1 VPAQHHILV
10 PEHQKLGVL
19 RLITAEHQDS
29 QTEYPAHQQVC
40 DLELHLASQPSQR
53 QARSQ

>member
-1 VPAQHHILV
+1 V